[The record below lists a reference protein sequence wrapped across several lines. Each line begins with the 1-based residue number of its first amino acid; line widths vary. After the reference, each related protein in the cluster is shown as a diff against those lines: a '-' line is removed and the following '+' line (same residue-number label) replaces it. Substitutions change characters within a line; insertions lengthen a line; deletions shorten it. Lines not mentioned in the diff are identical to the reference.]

1 MSPKTFSFKELRVPR
16 LVVTLAMRR
25 GRAYVSPRFE
35 PPGGLKMSSRLTAM
49 DVNNQEFR
57 TKMRGYD
64 PDEVRLYL
72 KSVAEEIERLNLEN
86 GEFREQL
93 GQLRTEA
100 EEFRTRETTL
110 QQTLVT
116 AQRMSAELKDRSE
129 AEAELVLKQ
138 ARLKAER
145 ALQESQDQLARI
157 EAEISRCKLER
168 DLFEKRLR
176 VTLEEHLAVLDQRQT
191 EVERFD
197 NVRMLHP
204 RSGSEVG

>member
-1 MSPKTFSFKELRVPR
+1 MSN
-16 LVVTLAMRR
+16 
-25 GRAYVSPRFE
+25 
-35 PPGGLKMSSRLTAM
+35 RLTAM

-57 TKMRGYD
+57 TKMRGYE

-86 GEFREQL
+86 GELREQVGTL
-93 GQLRTEA
+93 KTEA

-116 AQRMSAELKDRSE
+116 AQKMSAELKDRSK
-129 AEAELVLKQ
+129 AEAELVMKQ

-176 VTLEEHLAVLDQRQT
+176 MTLEEHLVLLDQRT
-191 EVERFD
+191 EELERFD

-204 RSGSEVG
+204 HAGSEVG

>member
-1 MSPKTFSFKELRVPR
+1 MSN
-16 LVVTLAMRR
+16 
-25 GRAYVSPRFE
+25 
-35 PPGGLKMSSRLTAM
+35 RLTAM

-57 TKMRGYD
+57 TKMRGYE

-86 GEFREQL
+86 GGLREQVGTL
-93 GQLRTEA
+93 KSET

-116 AQRMSAELKDRSE
+116 AQRMSTELKDRSQ
-129 AEAELVLKQ
+129 AEAELVMKQ

-176 VTLEEHLAVLDQRQT
+176 MTLEEHLGLLDQRT
-191 EVERFD
+191 EELERFD

-204 RSGSEVG
+204 RAGYEVG